1 MESRV
6 IMWSHSPER
15 TGEGKLSF
23 ALESSAAAVCVA
35 VGVFLVRVVVCLC
48 ARACVRA
55 RTRACTHTTG
65 SSTFHLADVARWAWP
80 NPLTITWHTGS
91 EPCQGPVAAPAERDI
106 KGRLAQFSAGKW
118 PACLP
123 NEETGLRQGT
133 NLFKVT
139 QRSVPRLGLI
149 LRLPMDQG

>member
-1 MESRV
+1 MVSQPRENWGRKAFFCFGIFCCCSVCCCGRV
-6 IMWSHSPER
+6 SGS
-15 TGEGKLSF
+15 GGCVF
-23 ALESSAAAVCVA
+23 VC
-35 VGVFLVRVVVCLC
+35 
-48 ARACVRA
+48 ACVRA

-123 NEETGLRQGT
+123 NEETGLRQGM

-139 QRSVPRLGLI
+139 QRSMPRLGLI